1 MFPALTR
8 GKALMRWLERRAIL
22 SSIDAS
28 GAKLVVASANGHKSP
43 KLNGPRRA
51 KKEDWTWYTLT
62 DYER

>member
-1 MFPALTR
+1 
-8 GKALMRWLERRAIL
+8 MRWLERRAIL